1 LDKYYIT
8 TLPNG
13 TRIVSEYIPYVK
25 SFSIGFWFNVG
36 ARDEHPRNNGISHFI
51 EHMVFK
57 GTQRR
62 TAKMIAEE
70 IESYGGYINA
80 FTSKEHTCYY
90 AKGMS
95 ENIGKTFSV
104 LSDIVQNPLFRE
116 VHIKKEAGVIIDEL
130 KDLDDNP
137 EELIFDKFEEVIFG
151 GNTLSYPVIGRESN
165 IKNFNPEALFKY
177 HGRNYK
183 AKNLLIVVSGSVKHD
198 ELIKLSEKYFDQ
210 QKTSFRRNR
219 DFFRKQKAA
228 DVVYEKEI
236 QQVHT
241 IIGRAA
247 PGYKDKK
254 RLLVRFLS
262 ALIGEGSSSRLFL
275 AIRERLGI
283 TYQINSFLN
292 SYFDTSAFG
301 VYFSTNVNQY
311 NKVIEIIFKEF
322 KKVKDNPVTGRE
334 LKKVKEYFKNG
345 ERKITKVVPN
355 DDYSLTV
362 SFDNGEVRVYDM
374 SEHLF
379 GVFKVLKDKSKFKEV
394 FIDEFGNIAWERDK
408 NVDSNKVW
416 NNKIDICKDSVYMDS
431 KPRR

>member
-1 LDKYYIT
+1 
-8 TLPNG
+8 
-13 TRIVSEYIPYVK
+13 
-25 SFSIGFWFNVG
+25 
-36 ARDEHPRNNGISHFI
+36 
-51 EHMVFK
+51 MVFK

-151 GNTLSYPVIGRESN
+151 GNTLSYPVIGRENN
-165 IKNFNPEALFKY
+165 IKNFNPETLFKY
-177 HGRNYK
+177 HNRNYR
-183 AKNLLIVVSGSVKHD
+183 AKNLLIVASGSVRHD
-198 ELIKLSEKYFDQ
+198 ELIKLSEKYFDL
-210 QKTSFRRNR
+210 QKTRFRRNR
-219 DFFRKQKAA
+219 DLFRKQKAA

-247 PGYKDKK
+247 PGYKYKK

-275 AIRERLGI
+275 AIREKLGI

-292 SYFDTSAFG
+292 SYYDTSAFG

-322 KKVKDNPVTGRE
+322 KKVKENPVTERE
-334 LKKVKEYFKNG
+334 LKKVKEYLKGGMLLNLESTTNRMMRIANSLLYFNRIVPVDEYLKKIESITTDDVLGIANEILDESNLVKVILKSVNG
-345 ERKITKVVPN
+345 
-355 DDYSLTV
+355 
-362 SFDNGEVRVYDM
+362 
-374 SEHLF
+374 
-379 GVFKVLKDKSKFKEV
+379 
-394 FIDEFGNIAWERDK
+394 
-408 NVDSNKVW
+408 
-416 NNKIDICKDSVYMDS
+416 
-431 KPRR
+431 